1 MASQVKEFFRGGD
14 ETATDQLERAKQ
26 SGLADMEQRNVG
38 EAPAGSKVKDFL
50 FSGGNETAAQEI
62 ERAKQD
68 ASAYVQSGLAYLE
81 QKTPLDASAGVTQ
94 APPTAPAV
102 DFQATSSDVPGNN
115 DAIREAE
122 RAAQAAVA
130 SGMRLGQEGR
140 KAAEDTA
147 VFVQEGSNA
156 PNH

>member
-1 MASQVKEFFRGGD
+1 MWSNRRHWTPAQALCYCNCHGQSLL
-14 ETATDQLERAKQ
+14 ALQLILCVSCAMCLC
-26 SGLADMEQRNVG
+26 SCICHG
-38 EAPAGSKVKDFL
+38 
-50 FSGGNETAAQEI
+50 
-62 ERAKQD
+62 QD

-122 RAAQAAVA
+122 RAAQVRHIATAQTQALFVSVPMGWCA
-130 SGMRLGQEGR
+130 SGSMAYG
-140 KAAEDTA
+140 
-147 VFVQEGSNA
+147 
-156 PNH
+156 